1 MRFQRD
7 MKLLNLFEGHDTV
20 SIIGMEKNVG
30 KTTVLNAILEECR
43 GRKQVALTSIG
54 RDGEDTDRVT
64 YTHKPKI
71 YVERGTIL
79 ATAKEALFGS
89 DITREILETTN
100 ITTPMGEV
108 IIARALTDGYVDL
121 AGPSISTQI
130 SYVRKRML
138 EYGPELVVID
148 GALGRMGTFRGDS
161 AVILSTG
168 ASLAPGM
175 GEVVGKTLHRIDLL
189 KLEKAP
195 DKILNLYRENSC
207 GERIVFI
214 GETGG
219 VKKVELESVL
229 EADKLIVDE
238 LEEGF
243 DYIFIRGAVVPALI
257 ERLIKNRH
265 KFEKLNIV
273 AEDGIKL
280 FIDPALRRKA
290 NLCGIKF
297 KVCQNINLVGL
308 TCNPVSPFGYKFDS
322 EEFHSRLKG
331 AVNLPVIDVVGGRE

>member
-1 MRFQRD
+1 
-7 MKLLNLFEGHDTV
+7 MKLLKLFEGHDTV

-43 GRKQVALTSIG
+43 GKKSVALTSIG
-54 RDGEDTDRVT
+54 RDGEETDRVT

-71 YVERGTIL
+71 YVEKGSIL
-79 ATAKEALFGS
+79 ATAKEALLNS
-89 DITREILETTN
+89 DITREILETTG
-100 ITTPMGEV
+100 ISTPMGEV
-108 IIARALTDGYVDL
+108 VIARALTDGYVDL

-138 EYGPELVVID
+138 DHGSELVVVD

-175 GEVVGKTLHRIDLL
+175 TDVVGKTLHRIDLL

-195 DKILNLYRENSC
+195 ERVLNLYRESSQ

-214 GETGG
+214 GEAGEI
-219 VKKVELESVL
+219 KKLDIKSVL

-238 LEEGF
+238 LENKYR
-243 DYIFIRGAVVPALI
+243 YIFIRGAVVPALI
-257 ERLIKNRH
+257 ERLIKSRH
-265 KFEKLNIV
+265 KFEKLTVV
-273 AEDGIKL
+273 AEDGIKF
-280 FIDPALRRKA
+280 FIDSNLRKKA
-290 NLCGIKF
+290 DLCGIEF
-297 KVCQNINLVGL
+297 KVCQSINLVGL
-308 TCNPVSPFGYKFDS
+308 TCNPISPFGYQFDS
-322 EEFHSRLKG
+322 EEFHSRLKTM
-331 AVNLPVIDVVGGRE
+331 ADLPVIDVIGGRE